1 MDLTYFTT
9 LFLMLFLPKNETI
22 SQCFLTVAQSHVLQ
36 SLSKSDQNIE
46 DSREQHLTAEDIFCF
61 HSSKGSCLFD
71 ISIDFSMMYKSY
83 TCGT

>member
-22 SQCFLTVAQSHVLQ
+22 SQCFVTVAQSHVFQ
-36 SLSKSDQNIE
+36 SLSKSDKTYRILESNI
-46 DSREQHLTAEDIFCF
+46 TAEDIFCF

>member
-22 SQCFLTVAQSHVLQ
+22 SQCFVTVAQSHVLQ

-46 DSREQHLTAEDIFCF
+46 DSREQH
-61 HSSKGSCLFD
+61 HS
-71 ISIDFSMMYKSY
+71 
-83 TCGT
+83 